1 MFFYFRRARRDS
13 VEKTTKFGPNQ
24 KQGTFAAYTLH
35 SLFNKDIEHIYSRS
49 LVEVSKL
56 TIKHLS
62 KLIASHEI
70 SSLELVDACIER
82 IEKLNPKLNAFI
94 TILDQPARRK
104 AQHAD
109 SLIKQGK
116 YLGPLHGIP
125 ISLKDLIYIK
135 GVRSTSGS
143 KILADFVPDYDS
155 TITRSLRE
163 AGAVIIGTNN
173 LHEFASGITGINP
186 HYGPSKNPWDPS
198 RMSGGSSGG
207 SAVAVSSGMSLAS
220 IGTDTSGSIRVPS
233 SLCGIFGLKPTYGR
247 ISKHGVMP
255 LAPSI
260 DHIGPLAK
268 SAWDIAAVLKVVAG
282 YDTCDTSSA
291 NVPVPDYLREISS
304 SDKRNNNYSSNKF
317 KVGIP
322 KQFFFDIIEP
332 KVMEIFREF
341 VDRLRGCGIAAANVD
356 VDGTEKIFETWRP
369 IRLSESAAI
378 HSEWIASRR
387 QDYGQDVI
395 RMLDKGLEITA
406 VDYIKALLKRRQE
419 IKDAF
424 LKAMSEYDALLV
436 PTTIIPAP
444 FLDEVEVNI
453 EGRTTE
459 VYFSL
464 SRLTTVFNITNL
476 PALNIPAGL
485 VDSKLPVG
493 VQLVGRPFDEARILK
508 IAYRYE
514 QYYDLD
520 EQYNNPPTIK

>member
-1 MFFYFRRARRDS
+1 LY
-13 VEKTTKFGPNQ
+13 
-24 KQGTFAAYTLH
+24 
-35 SLFNKDIEHIYSRS
+35 IYLRS
-49 LVEVSKL
+49 LIDVSKL

-62 KLIASHEI
+62 KLIDSREI
-70 SSLELVDACIER
+70 SSLELVDATIEK

-94 TILDQPARRK
+94 TIFDKSARRQ
-104 AQHAD
+104 AERAD
-109 SLIKQGK
+109 SLIKQGR

-135 GVRSTSGS
+135 GVRSTCGS

-155 TITRSLRE
+155 TITRKLRE

-186 HYGPSKNPWDPS
+186 HYGPSKNPWDVA

-247 ISKHGVMP
+247 VSKYGVMP

-260 DHIGPLAK
+260 DHVGPLAR
-268 SAWDIAAVLKVVAG
+268 SAWDIAAILNVVAG
-282 YDTCDTSSA
+282 YDRHDASSA
-291 NVPVPDYLREISS
+291 KVPVPDYLREISS
-304 SDKRNNNYSSNKF
+304 SDKRNNNSSNKF

-322 KQFFFDIIEP
+322 KQFFFDMIKP

-341 VDRLRGCGIAAANVD
+341 VDRLHGCGITAANVD
-356 VDGTEKIFETWRP
+356 VAATEKIFEAWRP

-378 HSEWIASRR
+378 HNEWMISRR
-387 QDYGQDVI
+387 QDYGEDVI
-395 RMLDKGLEITA
+395 KMLEKGLEITA
-406 VDYIKALLKRRQE
+406 VNYINALHKSRQE

-424 LKAMSEYDALLV
+424 LKAMSEYDGLLV

-444 FLDEVEVNI
+444 FLDEMEVNI

-464 SRLTTVFNITNL
+464 SKLTTVFNITGL

-493 VQLVGRPFDEARILK
+493 VQLVGRPFEEARILQ
-508 IAYRYE
+508 IAHTYE
-514 QYYDLD
+514 QHYSLG
-520 EQYNNPPTIK
+520 EQFIPPAIT

>member
-1 MFFYFRRARRDS
+1 
-13 VEKTTKFGPNQ
+13 
-24 KQGTFAAYTLH
+24 L
-35 SLFNKDIEHIYSRS
+35 LDISN
-49 LVEVSKL
+49 L

-62 KLIASHEI
+62 KLIASRDI
-70 SSLELVDACIER
+70 SCLEAIDATIER
-82 IEKLNPKLNAFI
+82 IKKLNPKLNAFI
-94 TILDQPARRK
+94 TILEESARREAK
-104 AQHAD
+104 HAD

-155 TITRSLRE
+155 TITRKLRA
-163 AGAVIIGTNN
+163 AGAIIIGTNN

-186 HYGPSKNPWDPS
+186 HYGPSKNPWNTA

-220 IGTDTSGSIRVPS
+220 IGTDTSGSIRVPA

-247 ISKHGVMP
+247 VSNHGVMP

-260 DHIGPLAK
+260 DHVGTLAR
-268 SAWDIAAVLKVVAG
+268 SAWDIAAVLQVISG
-282 YDTCDTSSA
+282 YDKLDPSS
-291 NVPVPDYLREISS
+291 VRLPVPDYLKEISFS
-304 SDKRNNNYSSNKF
+304 SSSEQRKDNVEGSGRKF

-322 KQFFFDIIEP
+322 KQFFFDLIEP

-341 VDRLRGCGIAAANVD
+341 VDRLQGCGITATSNVD
-356 VDGTEKIFETWRP
+356 VDGTDKIFETWRP
-369 IRLSESAAI
+369 IRLAEAAAI
-378 HSEWIASRR
+378 HNGWMVSKN
-387 QDYGQDVI
+387 QDYGEDVI
-395 RMLDKGLEITA
+395 KMLKRGQEVKA
-406 VDYIKALLKRRQE
+406 VKYIKSLHEGREE

-444 FLDEVEVNI
+444 FLDQKEVNI
-453 EGRTTE
+453 EGMTTE
-459 VYFSL
+459 IHACL
-464 SRLTTVFNITNL
+464 SRLTTVFDITGL

-485 VDSKLPVG
+485 VDSTKLPVG
-493 VQLVGRPFDEARILK
+493 VQLVGRPFDEASILK
-508 IAYRYE
+508 IAYTYE
-514 QYYDLD
+514 QH
-520 EQYNNPPTIK
+520 YNLFEEFTTPIT